1 MKLDAGPV
9 EPPGLGSGPLS
20 IRTRSDQPS
29 RARCPTRLL
38 PTMPAPMTTAR
49 AVPGRV
55 PAAPD
60 CSSTEVT
67 SGSVADGRKPDI
79 SHRDALVTGVEE
91 LLVRGPRR
99 RTAGRHPGPVRGVRR
114 AGPAGRGDEKP
125 VWCGGRERADH
136 RDDHR
141 VLRPPSGARGRLL
154 RLPRLLPVPRR
165 TSAGRPRAAGRLA
178 AAQGG
183 RGEG

>member
-38 PTMPAPMTTAR
+38 PTMPAPMTMAR

-60 CSSTEVT
+60 WSSTEVT

-79 SHRDALVTGVEE
+79 SHPDALVTGVEE
-91 LLVRGPRR
+91 LLLRGARR
-99 RTAGRHPGPVRGVRR
+99 WPAGRGPGPVRRLRR
-114 AGPAGRGDEKP
+114 AGQVGGGDEP
-125 VWCGGRERADH
+125 AMR
-136 RDDHR
+136 
-141 VLRPPSGARGRLL
+141 RGR
-154 RLPRLLPVPRR
+154 
-165 TSAGRPRAAGRLA
+165 S
-178 AAQGG
+178 
-183 RGEG
+183 

>member
-1 MKLDAGPV
+1 
-9 EPPGLGSGPLS
+9 
-20 IRTRSDQPS
+20 
-29 RARCPTRLL
+29 
-38 PTMPAPMTTAR
+38 MTTAR
-49 AVPGRV
+49 AALGRPWPELCA

-67 SGSVADGRKPDI
+67 SGSWRMAVAGPLGPGRWQPDI

-91 LLVRGPRR
+91 LLIRGACGRPGGAPR
-99 RTAGRHPGPVRGVRR
+99 GSVRGVRR
-114 AGPAGRGDEKP
+114 AGPAGGGDEP
-125 VWCGGRERADH
+125 SLRRGGGERADR

-141 VLRPPSGARGRLL
+141 VLRPPSRPRGGLL

-178 AAQGG
+178 AAKGG